1 MLKLFRGRESTGEF
15 LPKLLLSKLE
25 GPRKGGDGETLRPS
39 HLAGSFS
46 ALGNSTQWLGFQGPW
61 RQFVTS
67 GDLSVYVVDNAKL
80 VAGAKGSVWGWGV
93 CVCAFWLEPRMRGAH
108 TEPHEGS
115 GILLSRRCFCSPAA
129 PKVEQSLGC
138 VPVGATCSV
147 AAAVG
152 AD

>member
-1 MLKLFRGRESTGEF
+1 MLRLFRGRESTGEF

-25 GPRKGGDGETLRPS
+25 GPWKGGDGETLRPS

-46 ALGNSTQWLGFQGPW
+46 ALGNSTRWLGFQGPW

-93 CVCAFWLEPRMRGAH
+93 CVCVCILARA
-108 TEPHEGS
+108 TDEGS
-115 GILLSRRCFCSPAA
+115 PHGAPRRLWNPAFPPLLLLSSRP
-129 PKVEQSLGC
+129 QG
-138 VPVGATCSV
+138 
-147 AAAVG
+147 
-152 AD
+152 